1 MNLKI
6 NFIARVS
13 RSITLSFVEDA
24 IQRIESQKDT
34 KPVDKQGVLEKLLKV
49 DKTIATVMSMDMLA
63 VGVDTVSFYLF

>member
-1 MNLKI
+1 M
-6 NFIARVS
+6 
-13 RSITLSFVEDA
+13 EDA